1 MLDSGYAKS
10 HLEQVTRACSQA
22 DDGVGV
28 AVEHL
33 LDEQL
38 LDLLVVLVHGDD
50 GARASGQN
58 EPWVRADTSQ
68 DLMWQLEMG

>member
-1 MLDSGYAKS
+1 M
-10 HLEQVTRACSQA
+10 
-22 DDGVGV
+22 

-38 LDLLVVLVHGDD
+38 LDLLVVLVHGDH

-58 EPWVRADTSQ
+58 EPRVRTDASQ
-68 DLMWQLEMG
+68 DLI